1 MFSEDEMAAYEEV
14 VQGKLGAIRD
24 HIDMELANLRTE
36 QATKIEE
43 QNNKI
48 DTLRADMSQQVT
60 DAKEALQ
67 SNIDS
72 VNMDLLGEIRKVD
85 QSTQSLMNSIREMQD
100 QLTRSSDLMKETVD
114 SVLVKVEA
122 HDKMLWEKFSSSTV
136 QTLNTQVPSVPIV
149 PPAVNPAINVAVP
162 VYPNPLYNP
171 NPYFNSMVPSVHP
184 PPVFVGPPPYHP
196 QTVHSSPINPNSSS
210 QSASQVAG
218 DSVCHSSSRDIS
230 QLSSPLYDSDQ
241 TPLKEVVGPTKSST
255 MHFEGAADSQKPLGV
270 GNDGGGDGDD
280 GNGDVG
286 GRWGQQNYGPR
297 RNDQRGVSRDLLDR
311 DHRDNRRHHDRHRR
325 HGNNYYG
332 HDQNQGDRNQ
342 NQGDQNQNQ
351 DDQNQGNDQWQY
363 PYYDPYGYYDYYQWP
378 GYGHPPN
385 YRDRHHY
392 DDDPPHDMIIEI
404 IGEILM
410 IPLHVKIIIVGIEE
424 TT

>member
-1 MFSEDEMAAYEEV
+1 
-14 VQGKLGAIRD
+14 
-24 HIDMELANLRTE
+24 
-36 QATKIEE
+36 
-43 QNNKI
+43 
-48 DTLRADMSQQVT
+48 MSQQVT

-72 VNMDLLGEIRKVD
+72 VNTDLLGEIRKVD
-85 QSTQSLMNSIREMQD
+85 QSTQSLMNSIREMRD
-100 QLTRSSDLMKETVD
+100 QLTRSSVLMKETVD

-136 QTLNTQVPSVPIV
+136 QASNTQVPSVPIV

-162 VYPNPLYNP
+162 VHPNPLYNP
-171 NPYFNSMVPSVHP
+171 NPYFNPMVPSVPFVCP

-196 QTVHSSPINPNSSS
+196 PMVHSSPINPNSSS
-210 QSASQVAG
+210 QSASQAAG

-241 TPLKEVVGPTKSST
+241 TPLKEVVGSTKSLT
-255 MHFEGAADSQKPLGV
+255 MYFEGHADSQKPLGV
-270 GNDGGGDGDD
+270 GNDGDGVGDD

-286 GRWGQQNYGPR
+286 GYQGQQNDGPR
-297 RNDQRGVSRDLLDR
+297 CNDQRGVPRDPPD
-311 DHRDNRRHHDRHRR
+311 RDNRRHHDRHRR

-342 NQGDQNQNQ
+342 NQGDRNQNQ
-351 DDQNQGNDQWQY
+351 GDQNQGNNQQQY

-378 GYGHPPN
+378 GYGCPPN
-385 YRDRHHY
+385 Y
-392 DDDPPHDMIIEI
+392 
-404 IGEILM
+404 
-410 IPLHVKIIIVGIEE
+410 
-424 TT
+424 